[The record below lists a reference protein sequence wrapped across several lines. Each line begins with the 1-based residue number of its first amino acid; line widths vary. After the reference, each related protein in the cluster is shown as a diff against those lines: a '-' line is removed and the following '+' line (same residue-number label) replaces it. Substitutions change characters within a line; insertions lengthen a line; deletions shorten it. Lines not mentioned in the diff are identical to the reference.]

1 MSQLTHRRLRK
12 FFPRVALLVAGLAA
26 ASGAAIAVAR
36 PTQPSANDRQIT
48 LAVAMLM
55 ERQHLT
61 GHRLDDQIS
70 ERCIKTLI
78 KDLDPLK
85 LFFYQSDVDEFM
97 RNKNALDDTLKR
109 GDITFAYDSV
119 RYVPETC

>member
-1 MSQLTHRRLRK
+1 MTQWTHRRLGLLL
-12 FFPRVALLVAGLAA
+12 PRIAMLVAGLTA
-26 ASGAAIAVAR
+26 ASGAGLLFAR

-70 ERCIKTLI
+70 ERASTQQHFIAITYTINAQSKEQIVALAQALQAVKGVMMLI
-78 KDLDPLK
+78 
-85 LFFYQSDVDEFM
+85 
-97 RNKNALDDTLKR
+97 
-109 GDITFAYDSV
+109 
-119 RYVPETC
+119 